1 MNKILEKIKSLPKI
15 GLKHPGDFLG
25 GVVYPDPIKEFIHNV
40 ELAGA
45 IVLEGKDWEKK
56 VKEYFPEKE
65 LKRLEDIIQEGR
77 SLEDL
82 DLLGID
88 AQLGVA
94 ENGAVYLN
102 EDSLAH
108 RVSPFICQHLIIFLS
123 KNTILHNMHQAY
135 ENIQEDS
142 GFSLFLSG
150 PSKTADIEQSLVI
163 GAHGSRS
170 TLLVIREE

>member
-1 MNKILEKIKSLPKI
+1 MNKILDKIKSLPKL

-25 GVVYPDPIKEFIHNV
+25 GVVYADPKKEFIHNV

-45 IVLEGKDWEKK
+45 KVIEGKDWEKK
-56 VKEYFPEKE
+56 VQEYFPGKE
-65 LKRLEDIIQEGR
+65 LKRLVDIIQEGR

-82 DLLGID
+82 DLLGIE

-108 RVSPFICQHLIIFLS
+108 RVSPFICQHLVIFLS
-123 KNTILHNMHQAY
+123 KATILNNMHEAY
-135 ENIQEDS
+135 ETIKEES
-142 GFSLFLSG
+142 GFSLFLAG

-170 TLLVIREE
+170 TLIVISEE